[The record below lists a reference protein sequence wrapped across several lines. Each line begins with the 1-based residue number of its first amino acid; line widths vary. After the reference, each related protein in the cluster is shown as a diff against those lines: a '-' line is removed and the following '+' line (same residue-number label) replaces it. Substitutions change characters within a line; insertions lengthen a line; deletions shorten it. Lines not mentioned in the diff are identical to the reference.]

1 MANDFFTLTKS
12 ISAGLTAINHRA
24 KSHFVSGS
32 KKVKTA
38 INAERY
44 NFMQPKYSA
53 NSGLHIF
60 RTNKMMSFRLG
71 WRSINVIP
79 DASFC

>member
-1 MANDFFTLTKS
+1 MTKNFSSLTKS
-12 ISAGLTAINHRA
+12 ISAGLAAINHRP

-44 NFMQPKYSA
+44 SSMQPKYSA

-60 RTNKMMSFRLG
+60 RSNK
-71 WRSINVIP
+71 
-79 DASFC
+79 